1 MYFAGLTIEISVE
14 AESVKLLVKV
24 DPLVLGPGAVVEPLD
39 DPTNKGSSLFT

>member
-1 MYFAGLTIEISVE
+1 MYFGGLTIEISVE
-14 AESVKLLVKV
+14 TESVQLLVKV